1 MTVHVGLI
9 GAGNIT
15 GTHARAVSE
24 TPDASVAAVFGSNPE
39 KVRALSAEYGCAHY
53 TDFERFLAHKPMDM
67 VTIGSPSGLHAEQ
80 GIAAAR
86 CGLHV
91 LTEKPLDVSTTRADE
106 LISET
111 AKAHVKLGVFFQ
123 DRFKPGIRRLKDCVD
138 SGALGKPILA
148 DARVKW
154 YRPPDYYKNSRWRGT
169 RAFDGGGALINQAIH
184 TLDLLL
190 WIFGDV
196 VAVQARKTT
205 ALHDIE
211 AEDTLVAT
219 LEFANGALG
228 SVIATTSVFPGYP
241 RRIELS
247 GSEGTLILTDDQ
259 LTAANLRDSAT
270 TPRLEPAGDPV
281 DDRAASP
288 LISDFLPHQAV
299 LEDFI
304 RAIQSGGEPLCNGRE
319 GRRSLA
325 LVEAIYASC
334 LAVGASSSFERDEPP
349 VSIRRVRRLPSQR

>member
-24 TPDASVAAVFGSNPE
+24 TPDARIAALFGSNPE

-53 TDFERFLAHKPMDM
+53 TDFERFLAHRPMDM
-67 VTIGSPSGLHAEQ
+67 VAIGSPSGLHAEQ

-123 DRFKPGIRRLKDCVD
+123 DRFKPGVRRVRDCVN

-211 AEDTLVAT
+211 AEDTLVAL

-228 SVIATTSVFPGYP
+228 SFIATTSVYPGYP
-241 RRIELS
+241 RKIELS
-247 GSEGTLILTDDQ
+247 GSEGSLILTDDQ
-259 LTAANLRDSAT
+259 FSAANLRDSSSA
-270 TPRLEPAGDPV
+270 PRSEPAGDPV
-281 DDRAASP
+281 DDRAVSP
-288 LISDFLPHQAV
+288 LISDFRPHQAV

-304 RAIQSGGEPLCNGRE
+304 RVIRSDGEPLCNGRE

-334 LAVGASSSFERDEPP
+334 LAG
-349 VSIRRVRRLPSQR
+349 RREQLT